1 VTTARR
7 IVPLALAALALALL
21 PPSFA
26 QAPVEPAQTQPAPAP
41 PQTQPAPAQPAPS
54 PSPAPKPKPA
64 PRAQKVVPQSRAEF
78 SYAPLVKKAAP
89 AVVNIYARRVV
100 QRRNSPFLDDP
111 FFRRFFGDD
120 VLKGI
125 PRERIENSL
134 GSGVI
139 VRANGLIVTNS
150 HVIRDA
156 SEITVVLADRREF
169 PARIVTTDDRT
180 DLSLLR
186 IDAGRERL
194 PFIDLR
200 DSDQLEVGDVVL
212 AIGNPFGVGQTV
224 TSGIISALARTAEGV
239 SDYSFFIQTDAA
251 INPGNSGGA
260 LIGMDGRLVGINTA
274 IYSRTG
280 GSVGIGFAI
289 PANMVATVIASERS
303 GGKVV
308 RAWLGASGET
318 VTADIAKSLKLKR
331 PIGVLINQIYP
342 NGPADLAGLR
352 AGDVLIQIDG
362 KEVDDIQA
370 VRFRVATL
378 AVGETATLKVLRQG
392 QEVTLGLALT
402 PPPEDPPREATPL
415 KGRHPLAGATVA
427 NMSPALADELQI
439 DALQK
444 GVVVTHIVSGS
455 AAARLGLQPGDFI
468 TQVNGAKVQNVAG
481 LKAEVEKG
489 APRWQ
494 LAIRRAGRTMT
505 VTIEGS

>member
-1 VTTARR
+1 MRRARR
-7 IVPLALAALALALL
+7 LLQAALAALSVVAFV
-21 PPSFA
+21 S
-26 QAPVEPAQTQPAPAP
+26 
-41 PQTQPAPAQPAPS
+41 PAPAQAPTPPAEA
-54 PSPAPKPKPA
+54 PASGAPTKPA
-64 PRAQKVVPQSRAEF
+64 PPPKSAPPAKRPAAQKVVPQSKGEF

-100 QRRNSPFLDDP
+100 QRRSSPFLDDP
-111 FFRRFFGDD
+111 FFRRFFGED
-120 VLKGI
+120 VLKGL

-139 VRANGLIVTNS
+139 VRSNGLIVTNS

-169 PARIVTTDDRT
+169 PARIVTMDERT
-180 DLSLLR
+180 DLTLLR

-200 DSDQLEVGDVVL
+200 DSDQLEVGDMVL

-224 TSGIISALARTAEGV
+224 TSGIVSALARTAEGV

-274 IYSRTG
+274 IYSRSG

-289 PANMVATVIASERS
+289 PANMVATVVSSERS

-331 PIGVLINQIYP
+331 PIGVLVNQTYP
-342 NGPADLAGLR
+342 GGPADLAGLKV
-352 AGDVLIQIDG
+352 GDVLTAIDG

-378 AVGETATLKVLRQG
+378 SVGETATLTVLRG
-392 QEVTLGLALT
+392 GHEVILGLALST
-402 PPPEDPPREATPL
+402 PPETPPRDATSL
-415 KGRHPLAGATVA
+415 KGRHPLAGATIA
-427 NMSPALADELQI
+427 NMSPALAEELQV

-444 GVVVTHIVSGS
+444 GVVITQITSSS

-468 TQVNGAKVQNVAG
+468 VQVNGAKVANVAS
-481 LKAEVEKG
+481 LKEELDKG

-494 LAIRRAGRTMT
+494 IAIRRSGRTMT
-505 VTIEGS
+505 VTIEG